1 MMTRRTHNQNAPTG
15 RLHETSMKQPSS
27 IRRRAMITAAVFVAR
42 RYTTFAS
49 AFVGAR
55 GGIRPLTPSL
65 QRVASPL
72 PLLRASSTDNS
83 NTLPASSSFEPT
95 LDQTLS
101 AATYVKTQLD
111 SILNSARS
119 SSSQQDMLLNDLHS
133 IASTLLEYDANE
145 KAADLFRYS
154 LQEFDPSNVAVRER
168 LSAALRAMGS
178 FEESARE
185 LYRVIHSLEDEIN
198 SQDQMGM
205 FGAEEGESLSWL
217 YLDLGGLIEEIRPLP
232 GAGSNWDA
240 AITTEAD
247 APKVTLEFD
256 SDLEDGFTISLDDDD
271 DNEDDLL
278 KDGQGT
284 KGEALSAIECYRR
297 AISYNG
303 ENGSAHKRLADALAI
318 IGQNEGD

>member
-1 MMTRRTHNQNAPTG
+1 
-15 RLHETSMKQPSS
+15 
-27 IRRRAMITAAVFVAR
+27 MITAAVFVAR

-83 NTLPASSSFEPT
+83 NTPPASSSFEPT

-119 SSSQQDMLLNDLHS
+119 SSSQQDVLLNDLHS
-133 IASTLLEYDANE
+133 IASTLLEHDANE

-232 GAGSNWDA
+232 GAGSSWDA

-256 SDLEDGFTISLDDDD
+256 SELEDGFTISLDDDD
-271 DNEDDLL
+271 DEDDLL
-278 KDGQGT
+278 KDGKST

-318 IGQNEGD
+318 IGQNEKARDN